1 MAHGW
6 SCASTCR
13 VHHRQICLS
22 VLYGWC
28 MDMHHSG
35 VNDTG
40 VGLTNASA
48 GGQGTYYYSSVW
60 DLYVWIGQAGIS
72 VAPDFVITTAPAREG
87 PWATPVKFYSADY
100 ISWSYTLQAHPGLL
114 ANSSENAIYLSYVVY
129 DSGLYWTP
137 LIYVQ
142 WESLNKD
149 ALIAWLPV
157 RSMLTMMVFA

>member
-1 MAHGW
+1 M
-6 SCASTCR
+6 R
-13 VHHRQICLS
+13 YS
-22 VLYGWC
+22 VYGGVVVDDIAYLYGKNAAGTVGLAQVPAASITDKSACQYYVDGAWT
-28 MDMHHSG
+28 STIPG

-40 VGLTNASA
+40 VGPTNASA

-72 VAPDFVITTAPAREG
+72 VAPDCFITTTPAPEG
-87 PWATPVKFYSADY
+87 PWATLVKFYSADY

-142 WESLNKD
+142 WES
-149 ALIAWLPV
+149 
-157 RSMLTMMVFA
+157 